1 MEGFTESVAQEVHPE
16 WNIKL
21 MIVAPGGIRTNFAG
35 PNMKI
40 MARHDAYNTPG
51 TLFNQLLEYITN
63 PQSQETWSDPN
74 ICARLLFEI
83 VAGQKERQL
92 PTRLLLGAETIPLI
106 KNDIQK
112 TLVEIDSWAEETV
125 KCSPGGGAILG
136 Q

>member
-1 MEGFTESVAQEVHPE
+1 
-16 WNIKL
+16 

-35 PNMKI
+35 PNLNI
-40 MARHDAYNTPG
+40 AARHPAYDKPDTV
-51 TLFNQLLEYITN
+51 FNQLLNYISS
-63 PQSQETWSDPN
+63 PDSQGTWSDPN
-74 ICARLLFEI
+74 ICARLLFEV